1 MDHEAFKPLLH
12 MHRLKPYVFRVEN
25 RPDNP
30 TRTHL
35 VVGAVGQRSLAVLH
49 HQRGA
54 GALRVGGGGPLLVGR
69 LRVQRGSASAVRD
82 PGGARGAR
90 GRRSAGMLTRLRGR
104 PVDHLQ
110 LLLGTVL
117 VVHEMGTG

>member
-1 MDHEAFKPLLH
+1 MATIWLECLQWRRCAKIHGRQD
-12 MHRLKPYVFRVEN
+12 RLQRVAQ
-25 RPDNP
+25 
-30 TRTHL
+30 L

-82 PGGARGAR
+82 SGGARGAR